1 MLATRSLTWT
11 ESFARAALFLS
22 TLSAAVIVLG
32 LVGPAT
38 QFGPEFFAFA
48 LVLLPVALFVGIAT
62 FLRIDEG
69 NREDIFWIAG
79 MNRIRHA
86 YVRMRPAATP
96 FLILGTT
103 DDVPG
108 ITRSFGPLAG
118 TYSFAHFFV
127 TIPGMIA
134 VIDGVLAGAIAGM
147 ATTFTGASIAALI
160 AVGATV
166 GVFTAFLLAR
176 VSQRG
181 FLRLMETQKPAF
193 PSEESSPGWA
203 RLTDTAVAR
212 FRPAACHGARL
223 AQAPR
228 ARRLVSRVSPDPS
241 RSGDRAGA
249 VGDWRATRKEM
260 ARAFRIRETR
270 ARLRL
275 SVRREG

>member
-1 MLATRSLTWT
+1 MERVNETPSNPGELLSARPPRAVPESAPAAPLNELDDPGLLAILSQEHAGLLATRSLTWT
-11 ESFARAALFLS
+11 ESFSRAALFLS

-48 LVLLPVALFVGIAT
+48 LVLLPVALFVGVAT

-69 NREDIFWIAG
+69 NREDIFWVAG
-79 MNRIRHA
+79 MNRIRQG
-86 YVRMRPAATP
+86 YVRMRPAAAP

-103 DDVPG
+103 DDAPG

-134 VIDGVLAGAIAGM
+134 VIDGVLAGAIASM
-147 ATTFTGASIAALI
+147 ASTFTGASIAVLI

-166 GVFTAFLLAR
+166 GVVTAFLLAR

-181 FLRLMETQKPAF
+181 FMRLMATQKPAF
-193 PSEESSPGWA
+193 PSEASGPESS
-203 RLTDTAVAR
+203 
-212 FRPAACHGARL
+212 
-223 AQAPR
+223 
-228 ARRLVSRVSPDPS
+228 
-241 RSGDRAGA
+241 
-249 VGDWRATRKEM
+249 
-260 ARAFRIRETR
+260 
-270 ARLRL
+270 
-275 SVRREG
+275 